1 MLTFVAAEVHNEIME
16 IIRKDNFMDNWN
28 RDFPAFEAQKQEE
41 FDRWIDEKRLAF
53 IAKLDAIISREANK
67 EGIDHANK

>member
-1 MLTFVAAEVHNEIME
+1 MN
-16 IIRKDNFMDNWN
+16 NWN

-53 IAKLDAIISREANK
+53 IAKLDAIILREANK
-67 EGIDHANK
+67 EGTENDSK